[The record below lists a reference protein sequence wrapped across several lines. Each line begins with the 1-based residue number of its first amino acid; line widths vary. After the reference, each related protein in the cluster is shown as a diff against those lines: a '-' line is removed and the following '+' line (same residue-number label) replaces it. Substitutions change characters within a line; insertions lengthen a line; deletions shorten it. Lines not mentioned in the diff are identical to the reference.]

1 MRIQRKAHLNSLS
14 EKKRSNKKSIVFNI
28 IALLILVIL
37 CFAAGI
43 VLGLLTAL
51 YIPEIQI
58 SNNEENEFKFLS
70 RNNKIV
76 IGGKLQILL
85 KIKNQAIL
93 SSNLYSENI
102 QYFYYPIGKNYNC
115 LLYNGGVL
123 GKNETDSLALQYKS
137 EIGTPANN
145 TKDYIVTKLSVN
157 LKYTLFEESDVEISL
172 PFSLGYEVT
181 EQLKEEI
188 QPLYN
193 DCKNFKKIFFSIR
206 FNTIHISN
214 AFKTTIHNKFFEYV
228 FYSKCFID
236 EKVDAFFNAQPKNKK
251 IILQGMI
258 NNPSLI
264 E

>member
-1 MRIQRKAHLNSLS
+1 MPIQRKVQPNSLS
-14 EKKRSNKKSIVFNI
+14 EKKRSNKKSIVLNI
-28 IALLILVIL
+28 IALLILIIL

-43 VLGLLTAL
+43 VLGLLTTL

-58 SNNEENEFKFLS
+58 SNNEENKFKILS

-76 IGGKLQILL
+76 IGGKLKILL
-85 KIKNQAIL
+85 KIKNEAIL
-93 SSNLYSENI
+93 SSNLNLENI
-102 QYFYYPIGKNYNC
+102 QYFYYPVGKNYSC

-123 GKNETDSLALQYKS
+123 GNNETDTLALQYRS
-137 EIGTPANN
+137 EIGTPVNN
-145 TKDYIVTKLSVN
+145 SEDFIVTKFSVH
-157 LKYTLFEESDVEISL
+157 LKYTLYGEDDMQIFL

-206 FNTIHISN
+206 FNTVQISN
-214 AFKTTIHNKFFEYV
+214 AFKTTTHNNFFEYV
-228 FYSKCFID
+228 FYSKCVID

-251 IILQGMI
+251 IILQGMT